1 MRSAKPCV
9 AEIRQ
14 RGQITIP
21 KSIRVTS
28 HLEEGQTV
36 TIFPLGDSII
46 IAPARLE
53 LDEARRQMKKILKSS
68 GVTVAEL
75 LDGLDEDRAD
85 LFEELYGD
93 KEP

>member
-1 MRSAKPCV
+1 MRSAKPCE

-14 RGQITIP
+14 RGRITIP
-21 KSIRVTS
+21 KSIRATS

-46 IAPARLE
+46 IAPKRLE

-68 GVTVAEL
+68 GVTVEEL
-75 LDGLDEDRAD
+75 LEGLDEDRSA

>member
-21 KSIRVTS
+21 KNIRDS
-28 HLEEGQTV
+28 SNLEEGQTV
-36 TIFPLGDSII
+36 TILPLGESIMI
-46 IAPARLE
+46 VPKRLE
-53 LDEARRQMKKILKSS
+53 LDEARRQMVKILRSS
-68 GVTVAEL
+68 GVTVEEL
-75 LDGLDEDRAD
+75 LEGLTEERTN

-93 KEP
+93 KKP